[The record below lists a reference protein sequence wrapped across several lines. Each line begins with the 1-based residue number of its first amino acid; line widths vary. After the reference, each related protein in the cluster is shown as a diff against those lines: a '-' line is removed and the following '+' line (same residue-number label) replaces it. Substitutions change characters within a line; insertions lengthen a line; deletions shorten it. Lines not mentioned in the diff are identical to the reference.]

1 MTYKKQSFIPLRKTK
16 QQMESDNEED
26 MEDNKK
32 VVYDMLEINKI
43 KNFKQ

>member
-1 MTYKKQSFIPLRKTK
+1 
-16 QQMESDNEED
+16 MESDNEED

-43 KNFKQ
+43 KNFK